1 MEATLEFGN
10 MGAYLGVGTCQNI
23 GRYGVILLLP
33 ALFSGSEGNHGC
45 GGGLM
50 DLAFKYIIKNDGIDK
65 EEFYRYRAH
74 VSQHPTTLLA
84 TWRRML
90 ENN

>member
-1 MEATLEFGN
+1 MSLYA
-10 MGAYLGVGTCQNI
+10 
-23 GRYGVILLLP
+23 
-33 ALFSGSEGNHGC
+33 GSEGNHGC

-74 VSQHPTTLLA
+74 VS
-84 TWRRML
+84 
-90 ENN
+90 